1 MRRLT
6 GMLKACRDTLLTPAE
21 DPRGGVLD
29 IYARQQALLLEVRR
43 ASSQIGATKRQLE
56 GNAAAMRSK
65 LPVLEEE
72 ARRALIAGRDD
83 LARLALQRRHVVAEE
98 LLTLEGQIV
107 EIQREEQHLALVESR
122 VSAQIT
128 ALSVRRDVIAAR
140 YSAAE
145 AQARIGEALGGVS
158 DELADLGVALERAEE
173 RATYLRARAAAI
185 DELTESGLLDRLGGP
200 SMTREFTDQTAS
212 ERAVADQ
219 MAALKRRLGEDG
231 LLPPVGPTLGTG
243 TR

>member
-21 DPRGGVLD
+21 DPRGGVVD
-29 IYARQQALLLEVRR
+29 VYARQQALLLEVRR
-43 ASSQIGATKRQLE
+43 ASNQIGATKRQLE
-56 GNAAAMRSK
+56 GNATAMRAK
-65 LPVLEEE
+65 LPAFEEE

-83 LARLALQRRHVVAEE
+83 LARLALHRRHLVAEE
-98 LLTLEGQIV
+98 LLALEGQIV
-107 EIQREEQHLALVESR
+107 EIQREEQRLALVESR

-158 DELADLGVALERAEE
+158 DELADLGSALEQAEE
-173 RATYLRARAAAI
+173 RTTYLHARADAI
-185 DELTESGLLDRLGGP
+185 DELTKSGILDRPGGTSVP
-200 SMTREFTDQTAS
+200 PGSSDQT
-212 ERAVADQ
+212 EVDRAVAHQ
-219 MAALKRRLGEDG
+219 MAVLKHRLSEDG
-231 LLPPVGPTLGTG
+231 LLPPTGPTLGTG